1 MPKALRT
8 PRKAAPQGKI
18 LRRDGRAERV
28 CINEDTSCI
37 TGTRRCHRSSRAPVI
52 ASDRTAR
59 ADEGDLGEP
68 SSDARAV
75 PGSESPPAGGR
86 RPVEAVAPA
95 EGGASGGR
103 KAEARAQRAATP
115 TSPEASSGARS
126 GLPAGMPAASGASP
140 TTARRWRRAQAEGLK
155 GEGGR
160 PPLCA
165 LIVAKGVDVVP
176 DESPAAP
183 RRYQGEDVEP
193 HPHVRRALHRGEVCD
208 RGGLRLR
215 PGVG

>member
-1 MPKALRT
+1 MPKARRT

-37 TGTRRCHRSSRAPVI
+37 TGAWRRHRSSRAPVI

-59 ADEGDLGEP
+59 AGGGDPWEP
-68 SSDARAV
+68 SGDARAV

-86 RPVEAVAPA
+86 RPRGAVAPA

-126 GLPAGMPAASGASP
+126 GLLAGKPAASGARP
-140 TTARRWRRAQAEGLK
+140 TTARRRRRARAASMEVGSLPDASRPWSRASPVRRK
-155 GEGGR
+155 EEKAGGR
-160 PPLCA
+160 TPSRRRVSATSLRARRCGASRTPC
-165 LIVAKGVDVVP
+165 
-176 DESPAAP
+176 P
-183 RRYQGEDVEP
+183 RGRQG
-193 HPHVRRALHRGEVCD
+193 RAR
-208 RGGLRLR
+208 
-215 PGVG
+215 